1 MYNKENVY
9 TSRRIIAM
17 DASKRMF
24 SVILRTLAVVVILLI
39 VNTLYTIYR
48 GGSIRDQMISF
59 TEDQISFFDAS
70 GEEIVID
77 YSDVVSMELL
87 DSPDYGEP
95 SVGTIEKNIR
105 LGTWKSSQLGTYVTC
120 TSTQIRNCILIRTS
134 DGAFA
139 INYESPETTAL
150 LLDELRKYL

>member
-1 MYNKENVY
+1 
-9 TSRRIIAM
+9 M
-17 DASKRMF
+17 DASKRIA
-24 SVILRTLAVVVILLI
+24 SVMLRTLAVVVILLI

-48 GGSIRDQMISF
+48 GGNASDPMISF
-59 TEDQISFFDAS
+59 TENQISFADAS

-95 SVGTIEKNIR
+95 AGGTTENSIR
-105 LGTWKSSQLGTYVTC
+105 LGTWKSSQLGTYVTH
-120 TSTQIRNCILIRTS
+120 TSTRIENCILIRTS
-134 DGAFA
+134 DRTYA
-139 INYESPETTAL
+139 INYESEETTAL